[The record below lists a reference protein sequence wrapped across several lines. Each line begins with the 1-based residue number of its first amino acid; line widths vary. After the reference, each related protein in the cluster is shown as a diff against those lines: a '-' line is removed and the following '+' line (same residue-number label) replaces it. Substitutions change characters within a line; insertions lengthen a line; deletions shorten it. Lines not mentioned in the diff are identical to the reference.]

1 MLVESVTPWQ
11 PTAPVVEVAASAT
24 APTNAA
30 EPAKALP
37 APAAFADDDDEALQA
52 VLLASLQE
60 SMGDANN
67 DAASTAAVPQLSASA
82 QAEQEA
88 RFNAAVK
95 PP

>member
-1 MLVESVTPWQ
+1 MLVTQ
-11 PTAPVVEVAASAT
+11 PSPP
-24 APTNAA
+24 PTLM
-30 EPAKALP
+30 EGP
-37 APAAFADDDDEALQA
+37 APPSDVVNTPANTSNAGAYELDDEDEALQA

-60 SMGDANN
+60 SMADANA
-67 DAASTAAVPQLSASA
+67 DAASMEAVPQLSASA